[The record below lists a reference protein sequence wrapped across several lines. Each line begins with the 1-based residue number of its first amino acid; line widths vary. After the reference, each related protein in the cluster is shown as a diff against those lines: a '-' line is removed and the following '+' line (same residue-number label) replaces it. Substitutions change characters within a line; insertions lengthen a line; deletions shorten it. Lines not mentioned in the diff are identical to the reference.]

1 MQLKEVILLQ
11 DHGSVKRDFKIK
23 ELNKKP
29 ESESQM
35 EKSTSLQREHP
46 KQNVM
51 QGYEPRRISARI
63 TSGVDLGMSRDKM
76 ENGTLSKM
84 VTCTK
89 RSNFPPGPLL

>member
-11 DHGSVKRDFKIK
+11 DHSSVKRDFKTK
-23 ELNKKP
+23 ELNKKL

-35 EKSTSLQREHP
+35 EKSMSLQREHP
-46 KQNVM
+46 KTER
-51 QGYEPRRISARI
+51 YARI
-63 TSGVDLGMSRDKM
+63 QTQKNKCQGDKSPMSRDKM